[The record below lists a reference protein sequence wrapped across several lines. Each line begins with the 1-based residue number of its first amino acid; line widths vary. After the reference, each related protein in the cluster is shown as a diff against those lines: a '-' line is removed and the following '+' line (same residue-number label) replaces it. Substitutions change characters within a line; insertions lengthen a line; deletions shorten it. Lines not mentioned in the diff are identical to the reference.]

1 MSKFKVGDKVVCIDS
16 DYTDCWLDIGKC
28 YNIKGYANYDDG
40 RHISEV
46 YLEESDLSWM
56 ESRFELLEEWEKHQR
71 KAPPEVELQL
81 AQEQIKS
88 LQEKLKEA
96 RMLLANVINI
106 EGDDISCSLHNAIE
120 EFLGSE

>member
-46 YLEESDLSWM
+46 YLEESGLSWM
-56 ESRFELLEEWEKHQR
+56 ESRFELLEEWEKHQ
-71 KAPPEVELQL
+71 KKVAPEIELQL
-81 AQEQIKS
+81 AQMQIKS
-88 LQEKLKEA
+88 LQEKLKDA
-96 RMLLANVINI
+96 RMLLAKVV
-106 EGDDISCSLHNAIE
+106 GDDCDISYALFNDIE
-120 EFLGSE
+120 IFLGEGK